1 MTSQRASTA
10 GLDERLPTAQA
21 SASVLFAQSATY
33 TPAGPRAEKLEQLRL
48 ICVAI
53 AQYVLAI
60 ALSVTSQFRDLN
72 VALASSSSSTPCYS
86 VAIPGGATWGTVG
99 YRAPSSFHWYDVV
112 SGEKQRDIALLA
124 D

>member
-10 GLDERLPTAQA
+10 GLNERLPTAQA

-33 TPAGPRAEKLEQLRL
+33 TPAVPRAEKLEQLRW
-48 ICVAI
+48 IYAAI
-53 AQYVLAI
+53 AQYAFAI
-60 ALSVTSQFRDLN
+60 PLSVTFRPGTSATL
-72 VALASSSSSTPCYS
+72 LLRRPSCPPCYS

-112 SGEKQRDIALLA
+112 SGEKQHDIALLA